1 MKITSLVQIIRPLK
15 PFQQSHE
22 LIANFAQVPHSLL
35 TFILHIFTS
44 VRSPT
49 GNTCWT
55 FEKQ

>member
-35 TFILHIFTS
+35 TFIFHIFTS

-49 GNTCWT
+49 GNTC
-55 FEKQ
+55 